1 MLGPEQFT
9 LGAGGLAGRSS
20 IPSGASEPKYE
31 AMSLPPAYLRQKL
44 TQPLPTKDGAV
55 LRTIGEAANY
65 MLALPHR
72 AGHRLVIPASTA
84 PGRSKRDKDRAKP
97 IKHIGNGGAT
107 LNECYRTPKPSFWPL
122 SFWPSRPSEL
132 HGFHRCDH
140 PEPSASLRCKITP
153 QRPIA
158 ANERAELCNRWRR
171 AAELILDQADVAA
184 VSHQVHLALFY
195 DAQLDLGAMERR
207 RHL

>member
-1 MLGPEQFT
+1 MRPPLDSAP
-9 LGAGGLAGRSS
+9 R
-20 IPSGASEPKYE
+20 PPKY
-31 AMSLPPAYLRQKL
+31 ACVSLPPAYLRQKL

-195 DAQLDLGAMERR
+195 DAQLNIGAMG
-207 RHL
+207 HSQ

>member
-1 MLGPEQFT
+1 MRQCPCLPPT
-9 LGAGGLAGRSS
+9 SARSS
-20 IPSGASEPKYE
+20 PSLYRP
-31 AMSLPPAYLRQKL
+31 R
-44 TQPLPTKDGAV
+44 TGAV

-171 AAELILDQADVAA
+171 AAELILEQAD
-184 VSHQVHLALFY
+184 SRRGEPTGLPCPAL
-195 DAQLDLGAMERR
+195 RR
-207 RHL
+207 ATRHWGDGGR